1 MGKKRFFIFLKL
13 IFAFNPVKRFP
24 ANLIFGLLVKV
35 SLYTYLTIKK
45 QPQKI
50 KVRNKKPENEKDY
63 VCVLEIRPLWSEK
76 EVADYF

>member
-24 ANLIFGLLVKV
+24 ANLIFALLVKV

-50 KVRNKKPENEKDY
+50 KVRKEKT
-63 VCVLEIRPLWSEK
+63 
-76 EVADYF
+76 